1 MSVNWMKQFNRERQ
15 TDTKWLRRQ
24 FTHHTGTT
32 CLFHKLFKLNQVNQV
47 EKGDSGEF
55 RVGNRRKSVIDLSMT
70 GSY

>member
-1 MSVNWMKQFNRERQ
+1 MKQFNRKRQ

-32 CLFHKLFKLNQVNQV
+32 CLFNKLFKLNQVNQV

-55 RVGNRRKSVIDLSMT
+55 RVGNHRKSVIDWSMT
-70 GSY
+70 VLY